1 MTKLAAMVAL
11 TAAMATFS
19 ASAQGAGRDS
29 SSEKPPAA
37 YQKVADCRAIAD
49 PAQRL
54 SCYDQAVAALDQAL
68 QTHDVVM
75 ADRAD
80 VQKAKRGLFG
90 FAAPI
95 GHLLGLG
102 GDDETDQV
110 KQIDTT
116 VTAVRHNRDG
126 WLLTFAE
133 GGTWQQIDMRDFVLA
148 PKPGQKARITSGA
161 LGSYFV
167 SVDGQTGRKF
177 RRVE

>member
-1 MTKLAAMVAL
+1 MVAL
-11 TAAMATFS
+11 GAAIATFS
-19 ASAQGAGRDS
+19 AGAHGAGREPS
-29 SSEKPPAA
+29 SDKPPAA
-37 YQKVADCRAIAD
+37 YQKVADCRAVAD
-49 PAQRL
+49 PSQRL
-54 SCYDQAVAALDQAL
+54 ACYDQAVAALDQAL

-75 ADRAD
+75 ADREE

-90 FAAPI
+90 FTAPI

-102 GDDETDQV
+102 GNDDADRV

-148 PKPGQKARITSGA
+148 PKEGQKARITSGA

-167 SVDGQTGRKF
+167 SVDGQMARKF